1 MNMLAKVH
9 IEISKALCVHS
20 IKSVASLSLRLV
32 VLSTQ
37 QQLPLH
43 SFILSSRVL
52 DSGGSLCRQ
61 SHLTEFSHFL
71 IVCIVQQC
79 VSRHKVAECLCV
91 PASIR
96 INCVRN
102 FILLLLLFAFLVKL
116 LHSFVVVDF
125 SIIYSTYKFTMK

>member
-1 MNMLAKVH
+1 MNMLVKVH

-32 VLSTQ
+32 VLSTIVATSFTQ
-37 QQLPLH
+37 FYFVVQGFGLRWQPMPLVTPDRIF
-43 SFILSSRVL
+43 SLSY
-52 DSGGSLCRQ
+52 
-61 SHLTEFSHFL
+61 T
-71 IVCIVQQC
+71 VCIVQQC

-125 SIIYSTYKFTMK
+125 YTLYTLISLL

>member
-9 IEISKALCVHS
+9 IEISKALCVDS
-20 IKSVASLSLRLV
+20 IKSVASLSLRLVV

-52 DSGGSLCRQ
+52 DSGGSMPLVTPDRI
-61 SHLTEFSHFL
+61 FSL
-71 IVCIVQQC
+71 SYSVCIVQQC

-125 SIIYSTYKFTMK
+125 YTLYTLISLL